1 MADTLYLDFETFS
14 ETPIKNGTYRYLQD
28 CEPLLFAYAFNDD
41 EPQVVD
47 FTAGEAFPRR
57 VRDAFTNPDVL
68 LVAHN
73 AMFDRNVLAYACDIK
88 TPLERWHCTM
98 VHAMLHS
105 LPGGLDLLSDIFG
118 LGDAAKDK
126 DGKKLIQLFCKPVTR
141 GRKKIRLSRD
151 TNPEEWERFVQY
163 AKQDIPS
170 CRKLHQTLPQ
180 WNLLP
185 QERAYY
191 LQDQKRN
198 DRGFRVDL
206 ELAHAALSAV
216 DAAQA
221 DLKQETQRLTEGQLQ
236 STSQRDATLEFIL
249 QTFGVSLPDLQSGT
263 LERRLQDP
271 DIPEEVKELLRIRL
285 QVSTTSTS
293 KYKALVKGVNED
305 GYLRGTIQF
314 CGAIRTARD
323 AGRTFQPQNL
333 PSRGLLPQPDI
344 EKGVRALKI
353 GCAGLIYDNVMQ
365 LTSSTI
371 RSTIVPPDG
380 GKIVCADLS
389 NIEGRMLAWLAGEEW
404 KLQAFRDFDRGTGH
418 DLYNLTYSKSFA
430 VDPGSVTKQQRN
442 IGKVQE
448 LALGYEGGVGAFIA
462 FALAYNID
470 LDDMADQAW
479 ETLPALLLKESKG
492 FYDWTVKKRRS
503 TFGLSEKTFIVCN
516 AIKTGWRQAHP
527 NTVALWKAL
536 DDMFR
541 RAIQNPGET
550 FRWGRIACRR
560 DGNWVRIILPS
571 GRSLCYPSPR
581 IDDRNVSY
589 MGINQYTRK
598 WERIKTHG
606 GKLAENCIAE
616 GTRVATRRGW
626 VPIERVSGLDEVW
639 DGQEYVRT
647 SGSINKGKQVVS
659 QVFGV
664 YMTADHL
671 VLTTEGWKHARES
684 EGYNRAASRV
694 PHGYSVRGQRRT
706 EKSLGDALRLWKD
719 HINESVGAG
728 KTKKERDTRFVW
740 VHADSDDTSAPN
752 PAWNV
757 VPSCVCRMALDARPL
772 SIAFAQGMEKLRRAG
787 RDGLRKVAGELREF
801 LGGYGAYLPN
811 RFFAGP
817 FGQQLWVLP
826 LKLRVENSS
835 APSQQQEKQP
845 QDKNTERRY
854 DGIGGRQRI
863 WHKILNPSLPA
874 RPRVAHRESVAT
886 VYDLVNC
893 GPRNRFVVQANDGTA
908 LIVHNCTQA
917 ASRDVF
923 KHGELL
929 AEEAGFEVVLPVH
942 DELVTYAPNSPE
954 YNPERLGALMATN
967 PDWADGLPLA
977 AAGFEASRY
986 MKG

>member
-1 MADTLYLDFETFS
+1 MTDTLYLDFETFS
-14 ETPIKNGTYRYLQD
+14 KTPIKNGTYRYLQD

-41 EPQVVD
+41 EPQVID
-47 FTAGEAFPRR
+47 FTAGEDFPQRVLEAF
-57 VRDAFTNPDVL
+57 ANPDVL

-73 AMFDRNVLAYACDIK
+73 AMFDRNVLAYAYDIQ

-105 LPGGLDLLSDIFG
+105 LPGSLDLLSDIFA
-118 LGDAAKDK
+118 LGADAKDK
-126 DGKKLIQLFCKPVTR
+126 DGKKLIQMFCKPVTR
-141 GRKKIRLSRD
+141 GRKKVRLTRD

-170 CRKLHQTLPQ
+170 CRKLHRQALPK

-206 ELAHAALSAV
+206 ELAHAALKAV
-216 DAAQA
+216 EAAQA
-221 DLKQETQRLTEGQLQ
+221 DLKQETQRLTAGELQ

-249 QTFGVSLPDLQSGT
+249 QQFGVALPDLQSST
-263 LERRLQDP
+263 LERRLEDP

-293 KYKALVKGVNED
+293 KYKALVKGVNDD

-333 PSRGLLPQPDI
+333 PSRNLLERDDI
-344 EKGVRALKI
+344 ERGVRALKI
-353 GCAGLIYDNVMQ
+353 GCAGLIYDNVML
-365 LTSSTI
+365 LTSSTL
-371 RSTIVPPDG
+371 RSVIIPPDG

-404 KLQAFRDFDRGTGH
+404 KLQAFRDFDRGAGH
-418 DLYNLTYSKSFA
+418 DLYILTYAKSFA
-430 VDPGSVTKQQRN
+430 ADPEDVTKAQRQ

-462 FALAYNID
+462 FALTYNID

-479 ETLPALLLKESKG
+479 ETLPAELLEESKG
-492 FYDWTVKKRRS
+492 FYDWTVKKHRS

-541 RAIQNPGET
+541 HAIQTPGET

-606 GKLAENCIAE
+606 GKLAEN
-616 GTRVATRRGW
+616 V
-626 VPIERVSGLDEVW
+626 
-639 DGQEYVRT
+639 
-647 SGSINKGKQVVS
+647 
-659 QVFGV
+659 
-664 YMTADHL
+664 
-671 VLTTEGWKHARES
+671 
-684 EGYNRAASRV
+684 
-694 PHGYSVRGQRRT
+694 
-706 EKSLGDALRLWKD
+706 
-719 HINESVGAG
+719 
-728 KTKKERDTRFVW
+728 
-740 VHADSDDTSAPN
+740 
-752 PAWNV
+752 
-757 VPSCVCRMALDARPL
+757 
-772 SIAFAQGMEKLRRAG
+772 
-787 RDGLRKVAGELREF
+787 
-801 LGGYGAYLPN
+801 
-811 RFFAGP
+811 
-817 FGQQLWVLP
+817 
-826 LKLRVENSS
+826 
-835 APSQQQEKQP
+835 
-845 QDKNTERRY
+845 
-854 DGIGGRQRI
+854 
-863 WHKILNPSLPA
+863 
-874 RPRVAHRESVAT
+874 
-886 VYDLVNC
+886 
-893 GPRNRFVVQANDGTA
+893 
-908 LIVHNCTQA
+908 TQA
-917 ASRDVF
+917 AARDVF

-929 AEEAGFEVVLPVH
+929 AEQAGYAVVLPVH

-954 YNPERLGALMATN
+954 YNPERLGALMASN

-977 AAGFEASRY
+977 AGGFEASRY